1 MMENR
6 IDQNKTYINIEIK
19 TWDKD
24 SNGLYDYYS
33 KNIKEVSQ
41 IFDEKMDIIRKYQD
55 INFRSSYDLDNNDIE
70 DENILKI
77 NKEEEEYVIE
87 NDLEKNME
95 QNNENID
102 KINKKLYYVVNNND
116 NNNQDNQ
123 NRNKNYYLI
132 KNDLI
137 KVGRSKLILTETHI
151 FSGDKKFELTVPQED
166 SSSVN
171 IKNSQSDPAFN
182 LIKEAIHCPNNN
194 NSEDKIV
201 CKICFSEQTDVK
213 TNPLIHLCKCKN
225 DISFIHYKCLKR
237 WMRTKL
243 YIYENKKK
251 TVRTYFIPRFNCEIC
266 LEPYPYKFKFQNE
279 NKIYDLID
287 IPKPRNNHIVL
298 ESLNQIKDNKYNNKY
313 IHVIN
318 LVNEDD
324 IYLGRGIDAD
334 IRINDIS
341 VSRLHSALKFSFEK
355 KTLLIKDLKSK
366 FGTTVLIRNSVELKK
381 NENLNLQVGRSF
393 ISTHVMIKETFGNLD
408 DKELTSEEINE
419 NEIKLKEGKKFND
432 EFFINSL
439 NNIENKFLISNN
451 NKFIINLEN
460 EMNPFINTNEL
471 NSHNNNIDGNFHQ

>member
-171 IKNSQSDPAFN
+171 IKNSQSDPAGN
-182 LIKEAIHCPNNN
+182 
-194 NSEDKIV
+194 
-201 CKICFSEQTDVK
+201 
-213 TNPLIHLCKCKN
+213 
-225 DISFIHYKCLKR
+225 
-237 WMRTKL
+237 
-243 YIYENKKK
+243 
-251 TVRTYFIPRFNCEIC
+251 
-266 LEPYPYKFKFQNE
+266 
-279 NKIYDLID
+279 
-287 IPKPRNNHIVL
+287 
-298 ESLNQIKDNKYNNKY
+298 
-313 IHVIN
+313 
-318 LVNEDD
+318 
-324 IYLGRGIDAD
+324 
-334 IRINDIS
+334 
-341 VSRLHSALKFSFEK
+341 
-355 KTLLIKDLKSK
+355 TLSK
-366 FGTTVLIRNSVELKK
+366 
-381 NENLNLQVGRSF
+381 
-393 ISTHVMIKETFGNLD
+393 
-408 DKELTSEEINE
+408 
-419 NEIKLKEGKKFND
+419 
-432 EFFINSL
+432 
-439 NNIENKFLISNN
+439 
-451 NKFIINLEN
+451 
-460 EMNPFINTNEL
+460 
-471 NSHNNNIDGNFHQ
+471 

>member
-1 MMENR
+1 
-6 IDQNKTYINIEIK
+6 
-19 TWDKD
+19 
-24 SNGLYDYYS
+24 
-33 KNIKEVSQ
+33 
-41 IFDEKMDIIRKYQD
+41 
-55 INFRSSYDLDNNDIE
+55 
-70 DENILKI
+70 
-77 NKEEEEYVIE
+77 
-87 NDLEKNME
+87 
-95 QNNENID
+95 
-102 KINKKLYYVVNNND
+102 
-116 NNNQDNQ
+116 
-123 NRNKNYYLI
+123 
-132 KNDLI
+132 
-137 KVGRSKLILTETHI
+137 
-151 FSGDKKFELTVPQED
+151 
-166 SSSVN
+166 
-171 IKNSQSDPAFN
+171 
-182 LIKEAIHCPNNN
+182 
-194 NSEDKIV
+194 
-201 CKICFSEQTDVK
+201 
-213 TNPLIHLCKCKN
+213 
-225 DISFIHYKCLKR
+225 
-237 WMRTKL
+237 MRTKL

-341 VSRLHSALKFSFEK
+341 VSRLHSALKFNFEK

-471 NSHNNNIDGNFHQ
+471 NSHNNNIDGYFHQ